1 MKTDTLKT
9 GTDTTSSTQAAIA
22 EEAFDIR
29 RMTPQQLAQLGMPDL
44 AYIKPVL
51 MNGTAAFAI
60 HAADGSPMAVAA
72 DCDLAIAAVVQHEM
86 MPALVH

>member
-1 MKTDTLKT
+1 MKTVQETV
-9 GTDTTSSTQAAIA
+9 SP
-22 EEAFDIR
+22 EALIESIDLR
-29 RMTPQQLAQLGMPDL
+29 NLTPHQLGQLGVADL
-44 AYIKPVL
+44 AYIKPVS
-51 MNGTAAFAI
+51 MNGIVAFAI